1 MFTTIVEPRFGDVDG
16 LGHINNT
23 TPAIWFEE
31 ARNPV
36 FRLFSPTLEISAES
50 WRLIMAHTDFDFVDE
65 LFYPNKV
72 EVRTFVS
79 KIGNKS
85 FTVLHEAWQDGR
97 LCVKGS
103 AVMVYY
109 DFAKKKS
116 EPIPEEIKKS
126 LAEHLF
132 PGV

>member
-1 MFTTIVEPRFGDVDG
+1 MFITIVEPRFGDVDG
-16 LGHINNT
+16 MGHINNT

-36 FRLFSPTLEISAES
+36 FRLFSPNLEISPES

-97 LCVKGS
+97 LCVKGG

-126 LAEHLF
+126 LAEHF
-132 PGV
+132 KVPK

>member
-36 FRLFSPTLEISAES
+36 FRFFSPNLEISAES

-116 EPIPEEIKKS
+116 EPIPEEIRKS
-126 LAEHLF
+126 LAEHLK
-132 PGV
+132 

>member
-36 FRLFSPTLEISAES
+36 FRLFSPNLEISAES

-126 LAEHLF
+126 LAEHCF
-132 PGV
+132 V